1 LVVEKKLSETTQL
14 EKTDMSRKKSPI
26 PSKFVGFRMPE
37 VLITALKA
45 QATANDSDFTKTC
58 NSILAAFVG
67 VDVKKAPELVAV
79 VAETAAEVLT
89 EA

>member
-1 LVVEKKLSETTQL
+1 
-14 EKTDMSRKKSPI
+14 MSRKKNPI

-37 VLITALKA
+37 VLIAALKA

-67 VDVKKAPELVAV
+67 VDVKKAPESAAV
-79 VAETAAEVLT
+79 VADITAEVLA

>member
-1 LVVEKKLSETTQL
+1 VVEKKLSETTQTK
-14 EKTDMSRKKSPI
+14 KTDMSRKKSPI

-45 QATANDSDFTKTC
+45 QAAANDSDFTKTC
-58 NSILAAFVG
+58 NSILAAFVE
-67 VDVKKAPELVAV
+67 VDVHKAPESGAV
-79 VAETAAEVLT
+79 VVETAPEVLT